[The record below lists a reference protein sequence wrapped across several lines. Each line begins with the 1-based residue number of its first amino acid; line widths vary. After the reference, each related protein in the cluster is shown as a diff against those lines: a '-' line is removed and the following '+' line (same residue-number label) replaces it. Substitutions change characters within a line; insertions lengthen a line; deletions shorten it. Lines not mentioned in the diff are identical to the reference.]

1 MLSGYVSM
9 TINPDETE
17 PMLTLHR
24 DFLPYAGYAAIA
36 AANYSYAT
44 KHCYIAVTRS
54 TERQI
59 AHRQS
64 AQSRPG

>member
-1 MLSGYVSM
+1 MKREHGLRF
-9 TINPDETE
+9 IWI
-17 PMLTLHR
+17 
-24 DFLPYAGYAAIA
+24 FLPYAGYAAIA